1 MRPFRFGVDLVVPG
15 SRAEWVAKCR
25 KAEDLGYD
33 VVAAADH
40 VGMAPPFPALVL
52 AAEATERVRLN
63 TFVINACFHNPVLL
77 ARDVTGTDQFTDGRL
92 ELGLGAGYVEEE
104 FHAAGI
110 EWGTP
115 GQRFARLEHAVTT
128 LKRLYA
134 DPEHKPAPVRPEGPP
149 LLLGGR
155 GDRVLKLAAAHADIV
170 GFTGTASTKVE
181 GRMSL
186 AGVAEL
192 TERVEFAREALD
204 GRDAELNL
212 LVHVTRI
219 TDDRRGALEAVHR
232 RVPDLGVDELGELPT
247 VLTGSAEAVAEQL
260 LRTRET
266 LGISYFTVIEDD
278 LTRLAPV
285 IELVRGR

>member
-15 SRAEWVAKCR
+15 SRAEWVEKCR

-63 TFVINACFHNPVLL
+63 TFVLNACFHNPVLL

-92 ELGLGAGYVEEE
+92 ELGIGAGYVEAE

-115 GQRFARLEHAVTT
+115 GQRFARLERAVAE
-128 LKRLYA
+128 LRRAFA
-134 DPEHKPAPVRPEGPP
+134 DPDHKPAPVRPEGPP

-155 GDRVLKLAAAHADIV
+155 GDRVLKLAAKHADIV
-170 GFTGTASTKVE
+170 GFTGTAATKVE

-186 AGVAEL
+186 AGPAEL
-192 TERVEFAREALD
+192 TERVEFTRTALD
-204 GRDAELNL
+204 GRDVELNL

-219 TDDRRGALEAVHR
+219 TDDRRGALAAVHG

-247 VLTGSAEAVAEQL
+247 VLIGSADAVAEQL

-285 IELVRGR
+285 IERLHGR

>member
-15 SRAEWVAKCR
+15 SRAEWVEKCR
-25 KAEDLGYD
+25 RAEDLGYD
-33 VVAAADH
+33 VVGAADH
-40 VGMAPPFPALVL
+40 LGMAPPFPALVL

-77 ARDVTGTDQFTDGRL
+77 ARDVTGTDQFTGGRL
-92 ELGLGAGYVEEE
+92 ELGLGAGYVEAE
-104 FHAAGI
+104 FRAAGI

-115 GQRFARLEHAVTT
+115 GQRFARLERAVSE
-128 LKRLYA
+128 LKRCYA
-134 DPEHKPAPVRPEGPP
+134 DPAHRPEPAQNPGPP

-155 GDRVLKLAAAHADIV
+155 GDRVLKLAAEHADIV
-170 GFTGTASTKVE
+170 GFTGTAATKTE
-181 GRMSL
+181 GRMAL
-186 AGVAEL
+186 AGAAEL
-192 TERVEFAREALD
+192 TERVEFARKALD

-212 LVHVTRI
+212 LVHVARV
-219 TDDRRGALEAVHR
+219 TDQRRSALEAVHR

-247 VLTGSAEAVAEQL
+247 VLVGSAAAVADQL
-260 LRTRET
+260 LCTRET

-285 IELVRGR
+285 IEHLRGR

>member
-15 SRAEWVAKCR
+15 SRSEWVAKCR
-25 KAEDLGYD
+25 QAEDLGYD
-33 VVAAADH
+33 VVGAADH

-77 ARDVTGTDQFTDGRL
+77 ARDVTGTDQFTEGRL
-92 ELGLGAGYVEEE
+92 ELGLGAGYVEAE

-115 GQRFARLEHAVTT
+115 GGRFARLRHAVTE

-134 DPEHKPAPVRPEGPP
+134 DPAHAPRPVQTPGPP

-155 GDRVLKLAAAHADIV
+155 GDRVLKLAAEHADIV
-170 GFTGTASTKVE
+170 GFTGTAATKAE

-186 AGVAEL
+186 AGAAEL
-192 TERVEFAREALD
+192 TDRVEFARKALA

-219 TDDRRGALEAVHR
+219 TNDRRRALAAVHR
-232 RVPDLGVDELGELPT
+232 RVPDLDVDELGELPT
-247 VLTGSAEAVAEQL
+247 VLVGSAEAVAEQL
-260 LRTRET
+260 LRVRET

>member
-1 MRPFRFGVDLVVPG
+1 MKPFRFGVDLVVPG

-33 VVAAADH
+33 VVGAADH

-63 TFVINACFHNPVLL
+63 TFVVNACFHNPVLL

-92 ELGLGAGYVEEE
+92 ELGIGAGYVEAE

-115 GQRFARLEHAVTT
+115 GQRFARLERAVLE

-134 DPEHKPAPVRPEGPP
+134 DPSHKPEPVQKPGPP

-155 GDRVLKLAAAHADIV
+155 GDRVLKLAAKHADIV
-170 GFTGTASTKVE
+170 GFTGTSASKVE

-186 AGVAEL
+186 AGLAEL
-192 TERVEFAREALD
+192 TERVEFARAALD

-212 LVHVTRI
+212 LVHATRVTG
-219 TDDRRGALEAVHR
+219 DRRSTLEAVHR
-232 RVPDLGVDELGELPT
+232 RVPDLSVDELGELPT
-247 VLTGSAEAVAEQL
+247 VLVGSAEAVAEQL

-278 LTRLAPV
+278 LARLAPV
-285 IELVRGR
+285 IEKLR

>member
-15 SRAEWVAKCR
+15 SRAAWVEKCR
-25 KAEDLGYD
+25 KAEELGYD
-33 VVAAADH
+33 VVGAADH

-52 AAEATERVRLN
+52 AAEVTERVRLT
-63 TFVINACFHNPVLL
+63 TFVLNACFHNPVLL
-77 ARDVTGTDQFTDGRL
+77 ARDVTGTDRFTDGRL
-92 ELGLGAGYVEEE
+92 ELGLGAGYVEAE
-104 FHAAGI
+104 FRAAGI

-115 GQRFARLEHAVTT
+115 GQRFARLEHTVTE

-134 DPEHKPAPVRPEGPP
+134 DSEHRPEPVQRPGPP

-155 GDRVLKLAAAHADIV
+155 GDRVLKLAAEHADIV
-170 GFTGTASTKVE
+170 GFTGTAATKTE
-181 GRMSL
+181 GRMAL
-186 AGVAEL
+186 AGVHEL
-192 TERVEFAREALD
+192 AERVEFTRKALD
-204 GRDAELNL
+204 SRDVELNL

-219 TDDRRGALEAVHR
+219 TDNRRRALDGVHR
-232 RVPDLGVDELGELPT
+232 RVPDLGPDELAELPT
-247 VLTGSAEAVAEQL
+247 VLVGSAEAVADQL

-285 IELVRGR
+285 IERLHGR

>member
-1 MRPFRFGVDLVVPG
+1 MRPFRFGVDLVVPR
-15 SRAEWVAKCR
+15 SRAEWVEKCR

-33 VVAAADH
+33 VVGAADH
-40 VGMAPPFPALVL
+40 LGMAPPFPALVL

-77 ARDVTGTDQFTDGRL
+77 ARDVTGTDQFTGGRL
-92 ELGLGAGYVEEE
+92 ELGLGAGYVEAE
-104 FHAAGI
+104 FRAAGI

-115 GQRFARLEHAVTT
+115 GQRFARLEHAVTE
-128 LKRLYA
+128 LKRRYA
-134 DPEHKPAPVRPEGPP
+134 DPEHKPEPVRKPGPP

-155 GDRVLKLAAAHADIV
+155 GDRVLKLAAEHADIV
-170 GFTGTASTKVE
+170 GFTGTAGAKTE
-181 GRMSL
+181 GRMAL
-186 AGVAEL
+186 ANAAEL
-192 TERVEFAREALD
+192 TGRVEFARKALGD
-204 GRDAELNL
+204 RDAELNL

-219 TDDRRGALEAVHR
+219 TGDRRAALDFVHR
-232 RVPDLGVDELGELPT
+232 RVPDLGVDELAELPT
-247 VLTGSAEAVAEQL
+247 VLVGSAEAVADQL

-285 IELVRGR
+285 IERLHGR